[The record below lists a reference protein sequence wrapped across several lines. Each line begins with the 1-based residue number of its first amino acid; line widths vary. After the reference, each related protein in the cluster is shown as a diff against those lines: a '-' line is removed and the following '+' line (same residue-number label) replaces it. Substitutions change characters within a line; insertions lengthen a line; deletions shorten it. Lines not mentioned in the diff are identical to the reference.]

1 LGSTKSEDVDLKTEL
16 AIYKRIMEDF
26 EREFELVQLK
36 YEEVGR
42 ELRIM
47 AKKYQQLKDGYKRI
61 EKELPTS

>member
-1 LGSTKSEDVDLKTEL
+1 MGSTKSEDVDLKTEL